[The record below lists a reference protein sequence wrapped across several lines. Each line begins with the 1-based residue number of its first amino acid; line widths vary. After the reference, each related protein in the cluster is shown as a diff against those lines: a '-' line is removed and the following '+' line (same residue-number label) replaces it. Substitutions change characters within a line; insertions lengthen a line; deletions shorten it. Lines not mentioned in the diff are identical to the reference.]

1 MVQVAYNPQPA
12 GGGRGGR
19 GGGPAGAPPAGMGG
33 RGGAAAAVNLQREK
47 INLTESLAFMQKY
60 LGADHAIVKRILG
73 DKTPEARAAE
83 LVDKTR
89 ITDPEIRNLLQ
100 AGGKATIDASTDA
113 MIVLARSLEPDA
125 QAVTKKYNE
134 EVVAVQTAAYPKIGA
149 AQMLIDGNKVSS
161 DATGTLRL
169 SYGAVKG
176 YMEDGKKVP
185 PYTYIPGLYER
196 SAQHNN
202 QPPYDLAPR
211 WVDAK
216 AALNPKTAFNMVT
229 TNDIVGGNSGSA
241 MVDRKGE
248 LVGLVF
254 DGNPPMLAGYYTY
267 DEAANRCISVDSRLI
282 LEALRKVYKA
292 DALADEIVGRK
303 LQAQR

>member
-1 MVQVAYNPQPA
+1 VLF
-12 GGGRGGR
+12 RS
-19 GGGPAGAPPAGMGG
+19 
-33 RGGAAAAVNLQREK
+33 RGGAQASVNPVREK
-47 INLTESLAFMQKY
+47 INLTESLAFMQKH

-73 DKTPEARAAE
+73 DKTPEARAGE

-100 AGGKATIDASTDA
+100 AGGKATIDASTDP

-134 EVVAVQTAAYPKIGA
+134 EVVAVQTAAYAKIGA
-149 AQMLIDGNKVSS
+149 AQVLIDGNKVSS

-169 SYGAVKG
+169 SFGTVKG
-176 YMEDGKKVP
+176 YMEAGKKVP

-196 SAQHNN
+196 SAQHDN
-202 QPPYDLAPR
+202 QNPYDLAPS
-211 WVDAK
+211 WVAAK
-216 AALNPKTAFNMVT
+216 AGLNPKTPFNMVT
-229 TNDIVGGNSGSA
+229 THDIVGGNSGSA

-254 DGNPPMLAGYYTY
+254 DGNPPMLAGYYAY

-292 DALADEIVGRK
+292 DALADEIIGRK
-303 LQAQR
+303 MLAAR